1 MAADGSTSAADFLPE
16 RLTLTALK
24 QAAAGCRGCG
34 LYRNATQTVFGE
46 GLRRARVMLVGE
58 TPGHEE
64 DLAGKPFVGP
74 AGRLLDTVLEA
85 AGIDRSDAYVTNVV
99 KHFKFKPRGKR
110 RLHDKPNAQEIWS
123 CTPWLEAEID
133 VVQPEVI
140 VCLGATA
147 AKALIGP
154 GFRVSRQHGE
164 LMESPW
170 ARQVTATLH
179 PSAVLR
185 MPDPAAREQAMQEM
199 IADLANVARLLRA
212 A

>member
-1 MAADGSTSAADFLPE
+1 
-16 RLTLTALK
+16 
-24 QAAAGCRGCG
+24 
-34 LYRNATQTVFGE
+34 
-46 GLRRARVMLVGE
+46 
-58 TPGHEE
+58 
-64 DLAGKPFVGP
+64 
-74 AGRLLDTVLEA
+74 
-85 AGIDRSDAYVTNVV
+85 
-99 KHFKFKPRGKR
+99 
-110 RLHDKPNAQEIWS
+110 LHDKPNAQEIWS

>member
-1 MAADGSTSAADFLPE
+1 MVADGTTSAADFLPE
-16 RLTLTALK
+16 SRTLTALR

-34 LYRNATQTVFGE
+34 LYQNATQTVFGE

-74 AGRLLDTVLEA
+74 AGRLLDTALEA

-164 LMESPW
+164 LMESRW

-185 MPDPAAREQAMQEM
+185 MPDPSAREQAMQEM

>member
-74 AGRLLDTVLEA
+74 AGRLLDTALEA